1 MANPTIASV
10 KMELRH
16 IDGNIRLAVKECDID
31 KAASLE
37 SRKAVLP
44 AILRQLEENGA
55 ELEQQIGAAENAL
68 KAAREKFRPLD
79 ERANKL
85 KAEQQRIHDEM
96 AKIAQTHLE
105 AMQIVS
111 QAELNLNDL
120 RSKLLQLRGQ

>member
-1 MANPTIASV
+1 
-10 KMELRH
+10 MELRH